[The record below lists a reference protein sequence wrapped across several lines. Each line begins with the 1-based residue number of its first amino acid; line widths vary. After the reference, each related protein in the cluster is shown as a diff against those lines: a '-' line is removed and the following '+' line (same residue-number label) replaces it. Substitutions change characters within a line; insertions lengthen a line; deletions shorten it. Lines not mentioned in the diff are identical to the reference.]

1 MDEAF
6 IGNSVEEVVKIK
18 LDRKRERD
26 REWHRRQRQ
35 NAGIKAKPK
44 GKTGAELLE
53 YQKMKRE
60 EYKEMKKKSKV
71 VKVKKTEN
79 IKEYQ
84 KRYRECNKK
93 DSNKPIKNFCYRC
106 KCIPMKKSDDDCSNA
121 FVRCVNVG
129 EVRGVLVYRHH
140 AVKHCPKITRHWY
153 KNPNQINALDGVNSD
168 DESVIIEL

>member
-1 MDEAF
+1 MEEVF
-6 IGNSVEEVVKIK
+6 IGKSVEEVVKIK

-26 REWHRRQRQ
+26 REWHRRQRE

-44 GKTGAELLE
+44 GKTGSELLE

-60 EYKEMKKKSKV
+60 EYKKKKSKV

-93 DSNKPIKNFCYRC
+93 DSHKPIKNFCYRC